1 MTTTLA
7 VVPEVLGRPVNVFG
21 HSAEG
26 KRHIVV
32 NHHCSKTLQNKMEAY
47 FHQLSQKYYLSHDN
61 EKLSFNVDLTAH
73 NNEKVLIFIPTL
85 Y

>member
-1 MTTTLA
+1 
-7 VVPEVLGRPVNVFG
+7 
-21 HSAEG
+21 
-26 KRHIVV
+26 
-32 NHHCSKTLQNKMEAY
+32 MEAY